1 VSAARSP
8 RRGHL
13 LRRGGGV
20 ALLTA
25 FLALGTATPADAHP
39 YLLRSDPASGAVLRA
54 APPSID
60 IDYTE
65 GLDRSYCTVVL
76 ISPNG
81 TRITTHQVKADQSTE
96 LSVAPN
102 ESLTQQGTYA
112 VNWTAVGD
120 DGHTVIGNFGFSIG
134 HPSVNKAVADPSFSD
149 TGGAASAAG
158 LQRLLR
164 TVLPF
169 ATCVLAGVLLLAS
182 VLFASG
188 RRARRLRLAAFV
200 AQAGL
205 GLALAGAAISDGG
218 LSDFGS
224 SATGERLIATL
235 GFTVLAVPALRDG
248 RVRRTIG
255 WVGAI
260 GLLVVL
266 ALSGHAS
273 TQPSSRR
280 DLAIAVYSIHLLA
293 VSVWL
298 GALLA
303 VVIRLGTPREQL
315 SGKDPAR
322 TLRPLVAGSLL
333 AVLVTGIATTDW
345 GLRTLHDLADTS
357 YGKLAITLSALFLVI
372 VAIGGLASWLTLHRG
387 RRRLGGWLVGVEAV
401 VAAAT
406 LVVAGVLGQIA
417 QPLDQPYASRAY
429 AQDTG
434 IPLSVTS
441 AGPDALDVA
450 TLAPGVVGKNTLV
463 VEVGDA
469 DADDFLSPATDVHSV
484 TATLSC
490 GCGAA
495 DQAVTLH
502 PTGDGAEWTSDVT
515 LARPASWFVTALVRR
530 GSQRAQRVELAERV
544 TPAVLPHQVVVG
556 VPASLSGPQGE
567 TCRDE
572 VLGLQT
578 ALADLNTSAA
588 DHGDLMRVVAVD
600 LHDGVGSALDRLQ
613 GLRARMIA
621 LPCGTDAQVHA
632 LTAGARAQGLP
643 VILGAGN
650 NDPTSRGVW
659 STDPSWQAEGSE
671 IASQAVRQAADS
683 VTAIAGSSPIDRE
696 ELTGLRSRL
705 ARSGVQL
712 HVAAFGTAPRQLA
725 ASLQR
730 RDPSLVTLLGDPS
743 EAAPIV
749 HALSDVD
756 QATGWLPPHG
766 ILASSQLMSTDFI
779 NDAGTITRIGGIEFA
794 SDVNP
799 FDPVSQ
805 YYAQRLRTLSPGVR
819 PSFNGLRGYEAGLA
833 IAEAMRDGGG
843 DPSPSTITSVIAD
856 RFHDFSAGS
865 YELGWGDN
873 GGTSQAVAFFRSTYV
888 NPMAMPVDAPGGASS
903 LAHEGTFLDTGG
915 FEQVAPLRRL
925 K

>member
-1 VSAARSP
+1 V
-8 RRGHL
+8 L
-13 LRRGGGV
+13 T
-20 ALLTA
+20 ALL
-25 FLALGTATPADAHP
+25 ALVTATPAAAHP
-39 YLLRSDPASGAVLRA
+39 YLLRSDPASGEVLQS
-54 APPSID
+54 APSTID

-65 GLDRSYCTVVL
+65 GLDHSYCSVVL

-81 TRITTHQVKADQSTE
+81 ARIATHQVRADQSTE
-96 LSVAPN
+96 LSVAPDG
-102 ESLTQQGTYA
+102 SLAQQGTYA

-120 DGHTVIGNFGFSIG
+120 DGHTVIGNFGFSVG
-134 HPSVNKAVADPSFSD
+134 HPSVNRAVSDPTFSD
-149 TGGAASAAG
+149 TGGAASAGG

-182 VLFASG
+182 VLSASG
-188 RRARRLRLAAFV
+188 RRARRVRLAAFG

-205 GLALAGAAISDGG
+205 GLALAGAVIADGG
-218 LSDFGS
+218 IADFGS
-224 SATGERLIATL
+224 SDTGRRLIATI
-235 GFTVLAVPALRDG
+235 GFTLVAIPALRDG
-248 RVRRTIG
+248 RVRRAIG
-255 WVGAI
+255 SVAAV

-273 TQPSSRR
+273 SQPSSRR

-303 VVIRLGTPREQL
+303 VVLRLGKSREAVPG
-315 SGKDPAR
+315 SDPAR

-333 AVLVTGIATTDW
+333 AVLVTGVATTDW
-345 GLRTLHDLADTS
+345 GLRTLHDLPDTA
-357 YGKLAITLSALFLVI
+357 YGKLAITLAALFVLI
-372 VAIGGLASWLTLHRG
+372 VGIGGLASWLTLHRG
-387 RRRLGGWLVGVEAV
+387 RRRLGGWLVVVEAV

-406 LVVAGVLGQIA
+406 LIVAGALGQIA
-417 QPLDQPYASRAY
+417 QPLDQPYASQAY

-434 IPLSVTS
+434 VPMSVTS

-450 TLAPGVVGKNTLV
+450 TLAPGVVGRNALV

-469 DADDFLSPATDVHSV
+469 DEDDFLSPATDVHSV
-484 TATLSC
+484 TATVSC
-490 GCGAA
+490 GCGVA
-495 DQAVTLH
+495 DQTITLH
-502 PTGDGAEWTSDVT
+502 PTGDGAEWTSDVS
-515 LARPASWFVTALVRR
+515 LVKPASWLVTAHVRR
-530 GSQRAQRVELAERV
+530 GSQPAQRVDLAERV

-556 VPASLSGPQGE
+556 VPTSLSGPQGE

-578 ALADLNTSAA
+578 AFADLNTSAA
-588 DHGDLMRVVAVD
+588 DHGDLMRVLAVD
-600 LHDGVGSALDRLQ
+600 LHDGVSAALDRLR
-613 GLRARMIA
+613 GLGARMIA

-632 LTAGARAQGLP
+632 LTAGARAEGLP

-659 STDPSWQAEGSE
+659 STDPSWQAEGGA
-671 IASQAVRQAADS
+671 IAAQAVRQAADS
-683 VTAIAGSSPIDRE
+683 VTAIAGPTPIDRA
-696 ELTGLRSRL
+696 ELAGLRSGLASSGVRLRVAGFGNAPRRL
-705 ARSGVQL
+705 AS
-712 HVAAFGTAPRQLA
+712 
-725 ASLQR
+725 SLQTH
-730 RDPSLVTLLGDPS
+730 DPSLVALLGDPT
-743 EAAPIV
+743 EATPIV

-756 QATGWLPPHG
+756 QSTGWLPPHG

-799 FDPVSQ
+799 FDPVAQ
-805 YYAQRLRTLSPGVR
+805 YYAERLRTLSPGVR
-819 PSFNGLRGYEAGLA
+819 PSFNGLRGYESGLA
-833 IAEAMRDGGG
+833 IAEALRDGGG
-843 DPSPSTITSVIAD
+843 DPSPSSITSVIAD
-856 RFHDFSAGS
+856 RFHAFSAGS
-865 YELGWGDN
+865 FELGWGPD
-873 GGTSQAVAFFRSTYV
+873 GGTSQTVAFFRSTYI

-915 FEQVAPLRRL
+915 FEQVAPFRRL